1 MCSFSYLTEFYFIM
15 ISIMAVVTNMGFLPS
30 DSFMSCLSSLLRYST
45 KEFQALQLI
54 VLSAVGAVD

>member
-1 MCSFSYLTEFYFIM
+1 
-15 ISIMAVVTNMGFLPS
+15 MAVVTNMGFLPS

-45 KEFQALQLI
+45 GEFQALQLI